1 MTRPSAL
8 PLVLVA
14 LPLAAGC
21 SSPSA
26 AQDRPP
32 PVDRP
37 APVAAPSP
45 PPSPPAP
52 PAPAPSGIPR
62 DLNVVMISID
72 SLRADMPW
80 AGYPRP
86 IAPFLTRMESEAV
99 SYTHAYSISSY
110 TSQSVG
116 GFLGGRLPSELRRDG
131 YFFGTYPG
139 RVVFFPER
147 LQAAGIRTIA
157 AQAHGYFRPGHSGFE
172 QGFDVYRMV
181 SDLHWNATTDV
192 DITGE
197 RHADLAI
204 RLLSDPANT
213 SGRFFAWFH
222 FMDPHDQYQAHP
234 GINYGRRMRDRYDG
248 EVTFADRQVERL
260 VTWVRA
266 QPFGAR
272 TAFVFTADHGESFGE
287 HGHYRHAFQIW
298 QQLVRVPWFWVI
310 PGVAPRRI
318 DASRSAVD
326 LAPTLLDLFGVTCD
340 PEFTGHSLVPEFR
353 GGAAEERDV
362 WVDLAR
368 TGNNDRR
375 RALIHGRYKLTSYGD
390 DSHFDLFDVEADP
403 GELTNL
409 ARSQPDVYRDMVRRY
424 REAQPGI
431 RNQTVSGC
439 RTLTGAPP
447 GRGW

>member
-1 MTRPSAL
+1 MNRATRS
-8 PLVLVA
+8 VA
-14 LPLAAGC
+14 PLALLLAGC

-32 PVDRP
+32 
-37 APVAAPSP
+37 AVAA
-45 PPSPPAP
+45 PAP
-52 PAPAPSGIPR
+52 PAPAPRPAAPTPPVPPVAPAGIPR

-86 IAPFLTRMESEAV
+86 IAPFLTRLESEAV
-99 SYTHAYSISSY
+99 SYTRAYATSSY

-116 GFLGGRLPSELRRDG
+116 GFLGGRLASELRRDG

-157 AQAHGYFRPGHSGFE
+157 AQAHGYFRPGHAGFE
-172 QGFDVYRMV
+172 QGFDVWRMV
-181 SDLHWNATTDV
+181 PGLHWNATTDV

-197 RHADLAI
+197 RHADLAM
-204 RLLSDPANT
+204 RLLGEPANT
-213 SGRFFAWFH
+213 AGRFFAWFH

-234 GINYGRRMRDRYDG
+234 GINHGRRMRDRYDG
-248 EVTFADRQVERL
+248 EVTFTDRQVERL
-260 VTWVRA
+260 VTFIRA
-266 QPFGAR
+266 QPWGAR
-272 TAFVFTADHGESFGE
+272 TAIIITADHGESFGE
-287 HGHYRHAFQIW
+287 HGHYRHAFQVW
-298 QQLVRVPWFWVI
+298 QQLVRVPWFFVV
-310 PGVAPRRI
+310 PGAAPRRI
-318 DASRSAVD
+318 EASRSHVD
-326 LAPTLLDLFGVTCD
+326 LAPTLLELFGLPPE
-340 PEFTGHSLVPEFR
+340 PEFTGHSLVPESR
-353 GGAAEERDV
+353 GAAPEARDV

-375 RALIHGRYKLTSYGD
+375 RGLIHGQYKLTAYGD
-390 DSHFDLFDVEADP
+390 DSRFELYDIEADP

-409 ARSQPDVYRDMVRRY
+409 ARTQPEVYRDMVRRY

-431 RNQTVSGC
+431 RNEHVSGC

>member
-1 MTRPSAL
+1 MTRTPLFLALL
-8 PLVLVA
+8 PLS
-14 LPLAAGC
+14 AGC

-32 PVDRP
+32 SAVDRP
-37 APVAAPSP
+37 APSAAPSP
-45 PPSPPAP
+45 PSPTPAVAA
-52 PAPAPSGIPR
+52 PAPAPAGIPR

-86 IAPFLTRMESEAV
+86 IAPFLTRLESEAV

-139 RVVFFPER
+139 RVVFFPEK

-157 AQAHGYFRPGHSGFE
+157 AQAHGYFRPGHAGFE

-192 DITGE
+192 DITGV

-234 GINYGRRMRDRYDG
+234 GISYGRRMRDRYDG
-248 EVTFADRQVERL
+248 EVTFADQQVERL
-260 VTWVRA
+260 VTWIRS
-266 QPFGAR
+266 QPFGPR
-272 TAFVFTADHGESFGE
+272 TAFVITADHGESFGE
-287 HGHYRHAFQIW
+287 HGHYRHAFQVW
-298 QQLVRVPWFWVI
+298 QQLVRVPWFFVI

-318 DASRSAVD
+318 DANRSHVD
-326 LAPTLLDLFGVTCD
+326 LAPTLLELFGVTCD

-375 RALIHGRYKLTSYGD
+375 RALIRGRYKLTAYGD
-390 DSHFDLFDVEADP
+390 DSRFDLFDVESDP

-409 ARSQPDVYRDMVRRY
+409 ARTQPDVYRDMVRRY